1 MTLIPS
7 DPVVPGA
14 IEPLVLINP
23 ELMIALELPWA
34 FIPIA
39 LFPEVFIE
47 PALVILLL
55 PLVASMPFALT
66 PLVLTDPE
74 LVMVKVSSP
83 LSGGV
88 VGP

>member
-1 MTLIPS
+1 
-7 DPVVPGA
+7 
-14 IEPLVLINP
+14 
-23 ELMIALELPWA
+23 MIALELPWA

-47 PALVILLL
+47 PTLVILLL

-83 LSGGV
+83 LSDGV